1 MKNKKD
7 DKFSYALGIT
17 LTFELL
23 NFRPKDCVSVYIHS
37 KFTDAKSF
45 EKLINLCK
53 EKNIEV
59 IYSDKIFN
67 VLSNK
72 ENCYVI
78 GKFKRFN
85 ESLEKNSD
93 HIVLVNPSNAGN
105 LGTIIRTC
113 VGFGINNLVLI
124 TPCVDIFD
132 PKCVRASMGSIFRLH
147 FSFFSSFDEYERN
160 YPQNTIYPFMLKA
173 KNNLSAVTFNH
184 PASLVFGNEATGL
197 PDSFLNYD
205 NTLIIKHT
213 NNIDSLNL
221 TIAASIACYELTKTN
236 FK

>member
-1 MKNKKD
+1 MKKD

-17 LTFELL
+17 LCFELL
-23 NFRPKDCVSVYIHS
+23 NYCSSECVSVYIHS
-37 KFTDAKSF
+37 KFTDAVSYD
-45 EKLINLCK
+45 KLLNLCK
-53 EKNIEV
+53 EKNVEV

-67 VLSNK
+67 ILSNK

-78 GKFKRFN
+78 GKFKRF
-85 ESLEKNSD
+85 KKPVQNSCD

-105 LGTIIRTC
+105 VGTIIRSC

-132 PKCVRASMGSIFRLH
+132 PKCVRSSMGSIFRLN
-147 FSFFSSFDEYERN
+147 FSFFSSFEEYEKN
-160 YPQNTIYPFMLKA
+160 FPANTIYPFMLKA
-173 KNNLSAVTFNH
+173 NNNLTKVSFKH

-197 PDSFLNYD
+197 PDSFLKYD

-213 NNIDSLNL
+213 HNIDSLNL
-221 TIAASIACYELTKTN
+221 TIAASIACYELTKN
-236 FK
+236 NYN

>member
-1 MKNKKD
+1 MKKD

-17 LTFELL
+17 LCFELL
-23 NFRPKDCVSVYIHS
+23 NYCSSECVCVYIHS
-37 KFTDAKSF
+37 KFTDAVSYD
-45 EKLINLCK
+45 KLLNLCK
-53 EKNIEV
+53 KKNVEV

-67 VLSNK
+67 ILSNK

-78 GKFKRFN
+78 GKFKRFKKPV
-85 ESLEKNSD
+85 KNGSD

-105 LGTIIRTC
+105 VGTIIRSC

-132 PKCVRASMGSIFRLH
+132 PKCVRSSMGSIFRLN
-147 FSFFSSFDEYERN
+147 FSLFSSFEEYEKN
-160 YPQNTIYPFMLKA
+160 FPTNTIYPFMLKA
-173 KNNLSAVTFNH
+173 NNSLTKVSFVH

-197 PDSFLNYD
+197 PDSFLKYD

-213 NNIDSLNL
+213 HNIDSLNL
-221 TIAASIACYELTKTN
+221 TIATSIACYELTKN
-236 FK
+236 NYN